1 MADPVDTV
9 NSMAGDMGANPI
21 SADVAAAL
29 ARAHQLPPGVF
40 YGGGNPAQMRD
51 PAVAAVG
58 NIAPVVIAPS
68 PSAAAAP
75 PAKAAVVENPALAP
89 IRQRESGGNPY
100 VGYGGVD
107 LSKAPLGP
115 NGFPLW
121 EGRMGPAGV
130 SHAAGIYQI
139 EPDTWNPIA
148 AELGITDFSPQS
160 QTRVANEIYKRYG
173 VAPWDASAPGSSGR
187 GGYGNF
193 VRQQIQSENQ
203 AYSQHQAQIQQYLAQ
218 NRYVSEEQPKWTFKP
233 PEFDAMKAF
242 GSTASVLGILMGA
255 LTRGGITASLNASAS
270 AMTAIRQNDL
280 MAYKEAKDTW
290 EKNTEL
296 TIKNAKAH
304 NEAVNRGLEI
314 AKSDWGE
321 YSAHMARVGALY
333 GDLAKYEDPEAVE
346 GRLIQRQTAL
356 LKFQQAQRDAQ
367 IELDNNLVDLNRA
380 AEILGVKPEDLKTA
394 NPAQVAQARETAR
407 LERAAAENAAMKPGQ
422 PKPYMV
428 NGKLVFLTSEQ
439 LMTAQATPGVTI
451 APMEKQAAAGS
462 PAAERQSRYQEIE
475 AQQKANGTY
484 TGPSGV
490 WNAVNQGVLISK
502 SATLPEE
509 TARMIAERAVKAGDF
524 SGLTG
529 FGRSPA
535 ALRQIDT
542 EIARLASEKGLSGVD
557 LAKMKANF
565 AAYAQG
571 VKAFTAGGKLE
582 PAMRSLGVVNN
593 HLDTLLSVANK
604 FTAGG
609 RFPALNDLENRALR
623 QMGWNGD
630 QTFDAIKSIVGSEI
644 TKAVQGSAGAVV
656 DRKEIREALKA
667 SSNPEVLRD
676 TVAAYQSLMNGQ
688 MQGLKQS
695 YLNLQNI
702 PGSPGVPFE
711 SLLGRALSN
720 TKPAPPQEA
729 QDILIAN
736 PTEENKKLFDQHF
749 GEGAS
754 DTVLGDIK

>member
-1 MADPVDTV
+1 MADPVDTATV
-9 NSMAGDMGANPI
+9 LDGKMTTGPDRAI
-21 SADVAAAL
+21 EAAA
-29 ARAHQLPPGVF
+29 R
-40 YGGGNPAQMRD
+40 
-51 PAVAAVG
+51 
-58 NIAPVVIAPS
+58 
-68 PSAAAAP
+68 P
-75 PAKAAVVENPALAP
+75 PAPEARPAATPRP
-89 IRQRESGGNPY
+89 
-100 VGYGGVD
+100 
-107 LSKAPLGP
+107 
-115 NGFPLW
+115 
-121 EGRMGPAGV
+121 
-130 SHAAGIYQI
+130 
-139 EPDTWNPIA
+139 T
-148 AELGITDFSPQS
+148 
-160 QTRVANEIYKRYG
+160 
-173 VAPWDASAPGSSGR
+173 SAP
-187 GGYGNF
+187 NW
-193 VRQQIQSENQ
+193 QQYMQL
-203 AYSQHQAQIQQYLAQ
+203 SQEARQAQQQYLQ
-218 NRYVSEEQPKWTFKP
+218 THPFVSEQQPQWEFKP

-280 MAYKEAKDTW
+280 MAYKDAKESW

-296 TIKNAKAH
+296 ALKNAKAQ
-304 NEAVNRGLEI
+304 NEAVARGLELMKSNYAEGLAAIQTSAAMHKDDVMLGIQSAEAGQRMLESRQRMTI
-314 AKSDWGE
+314 AYDEATTKLRLQQLPID
-321 YSAHMARVGALY
+321 
-333 GDLAKYEDPEAVE
+333 EAVAIARE
-346 GRLIQRQTAL
+346 QHPDVFKEPDPLPKNAT
-356 LKFQQAQRDAQ
+356 
-367 IELDNNLVDLNRA
+367 
-380 AEILGVKPEDLKTA
+380 
-394 NPAQVAQARETAR
+394 PAQKSARATEDAERRRQQNALIAPIMRDKEIEYKRATMAQ
-407 LERAAAENAAMKPGQ
+407 GQ

-428 NGKLVFLTSEQ
+428 NGKLVFLTGEQ
-439 LMTAQATPGVTI
+439 LMAAQATPGVTI

-502 SATLPEE
+502 SATLPED
-509 TARMIAERAVKAGDF
+509 TARMIAERAVEAGDF

-542 EIARLASEKGLSGVD
+542 EITRLASEKGLSGVD

-593 HLDTLLSVANK
+593 HLDTLLSVADK

-609 RFPALNDLENRALR
+609 RFPVLNDLENRALR

-630 QTFDAIKSIVGSEI
+630 QTFDAIKAIVGSEI
-644 TKAVQGSAGAVV
+644 TKAIQGSAGAVT
-656 DRKEIREALKA
+656 DREEIREALKA
-667 SSNPEVLRD
+667 SSRPEVLRN

-736 PTEENKKLFDQHF
+736 PTEENKKLFDKHF

-754 DTVLGDIK
+754 DTVLGNIK